1 MNKLN
6 VVSEGNNIITNDDE
20 NKKDNYYYSHKY
32 IKENKNDD
40 DIYYY
45 YSEINKKN
53 KQIIELKSII
63 SNMKNNEEKLF
74 SEVKS
79 LQSYIPNSTKNNN
92 LTKTQKRIEQEQILL
107 EKIKKLQN
115 ENMKLRTRINKSEEK
130 KNIFFN
136 NINNK
141 LLKAERDIQLLS
153 FENKSNNNLILA
165 IQNFLFNISNKIN
178 SKKQTLIFDLSIID
192 NNTFI
197 HNLQILEA
205 NIINKINQ
213 LNNIGN
219 MCLNNSR
226 NYFKHNMNYTHDNN
240 FDTYNN
246 NNNRY
251 TINEYNNNKIKNLKK
266 VLKNKYE
273 MKTINYLN
281 SNNKKIQKKLSF
293 KLFYNNFLDG
303 EKNKDGKPL
312 KAYKL
317 SNNTFK
323 GISGNGDICFENSN
337 NKINNVSIENSK
349 RNE

>member
-6 VVSEGNNIITNDDE
+6 VVSEGNNIITNDVE

-79 LQSYIPNSTKNNN
+79 LQSHIPNSTNNNN

-205 NIINKINQ
+205 NIINKI
-213 LNNIGN
+213 
-219 MCLNNSR
+219 
-226 NYFKHNMNYTHDNN
+226 K
-240 FDTYNN
+240 
-246 NNNRY
+246 
-251 TINEYNNNKIKNLKK
+251 
-266 VLKNKYE
+266 
-273 MKTINYLN
+273 
-281 SNNKKIQKKLSF
+281 
-293 KLFYNNFLDG
+293 
-303 EKNKDGKPL
+303 
-312 KAYKL
+312 
-317 SNNTFK
+317 
-323 GISGNGDICFENSN
+323 
-337 NKINNVSIENSK
+337 
-349 RNE
+349 